1 MKIGSNRNINRNHK
15 KLTPLD
21 VPNTVIPAAR
31 LDPVGT
37 TGEKLAIT
45 LLIVGNDL
53 IAYYFW

>member
-15 KLTPLD
+15 KLTPLH
-21 VPNTVIPAAR
+21 VPNTVNPAAR
-31 LDPVGT
+31 HDPVGT